1 MKKRRSERVGGN
13 GVRCRPAGLP
23 SPGARIGLFAVST
36 LAAVGALA
44 LLGGGAGVF
53 VGLCALGACALVP
66 PERAAG
72 LAAIARGRR
81 RVGPASGMVVIAR
94 RLETLAGRLGRR
106 SPRPVLVTGD
116 DAGAFALSTAR
127 GDVVLVT
134 EGLLVRPVAER
145 DAVLAHELAHLDRR
159 DPLLVA
165 SLLAGPAALVTVV
178 VAAVVGDAALGER
191 LERLGDLAPVV
202 PPIAL
207 VLGTALVA
215 IGLGLGARL
224 ERSADTVAVALLG
237 DAAPVI
243 DALRFRRAEVG
254 GTGAAR
260 ALDVRLAH
268 LGAPPFTGEVH
279 CPASGASRESPSVRD
294 RPESP
299 RR

>member
-1 MKKRRSERVGGN
+1 MRERRSGDGGD
-13 GVRCRPAGLP
+13 VRRRPAGLP

-53 VGLCALGACALVP
+53 LGLCALGACALVP

-81 RVGPASGMVVIAR
+81 RVGPASGTVGIAR
-94 RLETLAGRLGRR
+94 RLEALADRLGRR
-106 SPRPVLVTGD
+106 PPHSVLVTGG
-116 DAGAFALSTAR
+116 DAGAFAFSTAR

-134 EGLLVRPVAER
+134 EGLLARPAAER

-165 SLLAGPAALVTVV
+165 SLLAGPATLVTLV
-178 VAAVVGDAALGER
+178 VAAALGDAALGER
-191 LERLGDLAPVV
+191 LARLGDLAPVI

-207 VLGTALVA
+207 VLGAALAA

-224 ERSADTVAVALLG
+224 ERSADAGAVALLG

-243 DALRFRRAEVG
+243 GALRVRRAEIDRS
-254 GTGAAR
+254 GAAR
-260 ALDVRLAH
+260 AIDVRLAH
-268 LGAPPFTGEVH
+268 LGAPPPIEAARRPRTRGGTE
-279 CPASGASRESPSVRD
+279 SSPSARQ
-294 RPESP
+294 RPGSP
-299 RR
+299 HR